1 MLKGEGGKYACGA
14 SRPRPP
20 PVSGERAEIFGRG
33 APPCSVLPRGLP
45 LGQVDR
51 GEGKDKYG
59 QAPWFGE
66 LVERHKAFH
75 NLTEEAVRLQERGE
89 SEEAAKRMNEAYGL
103 FARIEHILLEM
114 TA

>member
-1 MLKGEGGKYACGA
+1 MLVEEVVLGHLRYLESVQRFLEGG
-14 SRPRPP
+14 PRPALSSP
-20 PVSGERAEIFGRG
+20 EDCLLGRWIG
-33 APPCSVLPRGLP
+33 
-45 LGQVDR
+45 

-59 QAPWFGE
+59 QTPWFGE

-114 TA
+114 PA

>member
-1 MLKGEGGKYACGA
+1 L
-14 SRPRPP
+14 
-20 PVSGERAEIFGRG
+20 GRWIG
-33 APPCSVLPRGLP
+33 
-45 LGQVDR
+45 

-103 FARIEHILLEM
+103 FARITQVATYKIPANFLKLWAKMNPHTLS
-114 TA
+114 TKPWRVVA